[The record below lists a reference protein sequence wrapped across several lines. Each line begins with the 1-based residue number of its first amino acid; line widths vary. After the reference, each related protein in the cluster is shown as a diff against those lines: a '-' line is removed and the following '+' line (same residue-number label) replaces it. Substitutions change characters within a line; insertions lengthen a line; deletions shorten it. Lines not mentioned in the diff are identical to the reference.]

1 MNYTLVTFEI
11 VLVVIAPL
19 LFLYLKSSWPL
30 RVIIPCLL
38 SIPLLWYLT
47 YSPLHELSHVVGT
60 YLVGGKVTYIK
71 IIPRFWLGEFGH
83 AWITPEGL
91 TKPWQQLTMT
101 SFPYLFDD
109 LCLALGIFVL
119 QRRLSKN
126 AFVIGFM
133 YMLLCL
139 RPTFDFLCESIAF
152 LSGNRG
158 DFYHIDMMVGSFIT
172 WSFLLISIAVAIFS
186 IVIVLK
192 RFIGFPEALS
202 LRDKLNSHAS

>member
-101 SFPYLFDD
+101 SFPYLCDD